1 MAYSVTCAALRTAS
15 CTWRTARSLK
25 SGKTH
30 RRTGPRNRE
39 VRVLD
44 IKSVDAPKIRA
55 MTSTTGSQETRKDFE
70 RDTGGW
76 NQLAGEQSNPFVIR
90 FANDPAV
97 WQSGACL

>member
-15 CTWRTARSLK
+15 CTWRIAGSLI
-25 SGKTH
+25 SGKTQ
-30 RRTGPRNRE
+30 RRTGPMNRE
-39 VRVLD
+39 VRLLD

-55 MTSTTGSQETRKDFE
+55 MTSSTGSQETRKDFE

-76 NQLAGEQSNPFVIR
+76 NQLAGKQSKPFVIR